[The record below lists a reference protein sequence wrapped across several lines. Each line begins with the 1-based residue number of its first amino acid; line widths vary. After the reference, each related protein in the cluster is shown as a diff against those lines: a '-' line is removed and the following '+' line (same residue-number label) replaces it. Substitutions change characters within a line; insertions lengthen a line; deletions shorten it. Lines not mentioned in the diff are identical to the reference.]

1 MGGVQRLPGEREDG
15 VTTPA
20 LQLRQLIFGHVSSQT
35 VASLVRL
42 GIVDE
47 LAGGPRSGTELAE
60 LTGAPADALVRF
72 LRTCAALGLLE
83 RRAGDVFALTPL
95 GDWLRSD
102 GRSLRDLALAMAAP
116 GHWRSIE
123 RLLES
128 VRTGGAAAPS
138 VLGTGLW
145 EYYRQN
151 PEEGAA
157 FAAAMSNV
165 SEVVAEEVV
174 AHFDVS
180 PFRRIVDVGGS
191 QGALLAR
198 LLEANPSAEGVL
210 FDLPEVLEGAR
221 AAVEARGLADRV
233 ELSGGDF
240 FEEVPAGGDLYV
252 LKHILHDWDDDHAQR
267 ILRSCHRAGRPG
279 STVLLVERVLGPESS
294 AVDYVADL
302 LMLVMFGG
310 KERSEPE
317 FEALL
322 AAGGYRLE
330 RVVPLSMFALLEAR
344 RT

>member
-1 MGGVQRLPGEREDG
+1 VTAPELRLRE
-15 VTTPA
+15 
-20 LQLRQLIFGHVSSQT
+20 LIFGHVSSQT

-47 LAGGPRSGTELAE
+47 LAGGPRSGAQLAE
-60 LTGAPADALVRF
+60 LTGAPPDVLVRL
-72 LRTCAALGLLE
+72 LRACAALGLLE
-83 RRAGDVFALTPL
+83 RRPDEVFALTPL
-95 GDWLRSD
+95 GEWLRSD
-102 GRSLRDLALAMAAP
+102 RRSLRDLAVAMAAP

-123 RLLES
+123 GLLETLK
-128 VRTGGAAAPS
+128 TGRPAPPS
-138 VLGTGLW
+138 VLGAGLW
-145 EYYRQN
+145 EYYRDN
-151 PEEGAA
+151 PEEGAV

-165 SEVVAEEVV
+165 SEAVAEEVV

-210 FDLPEVLEGAR
+210 FDLPEVLEGAG
-221 AAVEARGLADRV
+221 AAVQAAGLGDRV
-233 ELSGGDF
+233 EIRGGDF

-252 LKHILHDWDDDHAQR
+252 LKHILHDWDDDHAER
-267 ILRSCHRAGRPG
+267 ILRNCHGASRPG
-279 STVLLVERVLGPESS
+279 TALLLVERVLGPGSS

-322 AAGGYRLE
+322 SAGGYRLE
-330 RVVPLSMFALLEAR
+330 RVVPLSMFALVEAHR
-344 RT
+344 A